1 MLNQL
6 KRSFKCVHQKMT
18 NQMSTKIRPPKKM
31 TNQTSTKK
39 RPPKKKSKRT
49 RGRRKNVHQNLVY
62 RRNNYFQSRLNASVL
77 FMYSRRHEEVQNSE
91 LICLSS
97 VFERETL
104 VLWAKKLGRTITSLF
119 ALVLHNSLSLG
130 KTN

>member
-1 MLNQL
+1 
-6 KRSFKCVHQKMT
+6 
-18 NQMSTKIRPPKKM
+18 MSTKKRPPKKI